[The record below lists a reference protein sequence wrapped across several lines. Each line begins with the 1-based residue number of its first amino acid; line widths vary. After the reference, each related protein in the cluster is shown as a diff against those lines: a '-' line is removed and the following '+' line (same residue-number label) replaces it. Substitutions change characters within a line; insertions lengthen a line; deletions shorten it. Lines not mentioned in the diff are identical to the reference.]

1 MEQYDEKAWYK
12 FTDKDGNVHYSRG
25 DNGYIWQAYTE
36 GIPLSVNDKGEWY
49 TEPYLEVTPNGFVS
63 HIPDWF
69 KDTKEYTRWMDEF
82 VPQLTAEGPS
92 ITADRFSQYKD
103 MLSSLGSMGG
113 TRQSYRKFIENYGVT
128 DRGLQDSYV
137 DTMYAVQLEGK
148 EKEKAQI
155 SGIFGSDQIESAED
169 IARSFKNLSKEKLAQ
184 ITTKLYWNMDKAKD
198 GSKNLSQ
205 KEIADAVTTMGIL
218 SYIDENYK
226 EFGDGEEFKGLLEA
240 SEWQKF
246 ARQLKSFQQTWA
258 ESGIWGI
265 GARFMYGI
273 GEVAEGRDFSLRIED
288 DRERSYLS
296 PAFGGSLKGLEASDR
311 IGNIA
316 GMAASI
322 ATQIIVSKGAGYLF
336 NGKIMPMLNLGEKWS
351 KVGTFLQTVPGAM
364 TSDFILNDVPIDG
377 LFAVTDLMKYG
388 GDWGKVWENPEEQQ
402 NLIPIP
408 GIGEL
413 GPKVPAGLKYNLLG
427 DVIVDLALPV
437 VNIVFGNFHNKL
449 DLLSNGGLTR
459 VEDKIALQNLKLQ
472 QKLTDLPV
480 VGTGWKKFVNFMM
493 GEADAEKVR
502 LARKAAIAEGS
513 MRPYEEVHNLLTLN
527 NHEGAE
533 VVNPMLK
540 KLDKDYK
547 ISESVQDFVKNK
559 NQYGGIG
566 ETKVAWKDIEP
577 GTVKKGFK
585 GYDDILPRN
594 VKQGLLD
601 IERLS
606 ELKGEAADDGG
617 IFSNPA
623 RGAEIEK
630 LENKVKKLPK
640 KIREFADRFSNYN
653 KAMDQLRVKLGLT
666 TQQWEDALQADPRWE
681 KYMTRQ
687 ALVPGGGGPGT
698 GTDPTQAKIIT
709 KGRKGYY
716 AENYLDPY
724 IAVNMKGVALGRA
737 YAWNEMKK
745 ALYSYEAALGNVI
758 AGKGGASTAAKLAEK
773 RAEIKSKEE
782 LKKAVEYDSTIGSFS
797 TDMSAISGSF
807 RRISELLD
815 RPGEISLKSVYGATQ
830 NPQIKAIV
838 NDFNNGKIQ
847 FAPGVKEAA
856 GLTDSVAADII
867 QNTYAYNK
875 VNPIKTETPK
885 AKDTPAI
892 PRDSTDVW
900 NDRMARD
907 AFDTLR
913 NKDGEIDA
921 GQDGLTFSQVKK
933 RKKTLEAQD
942 EAAVEKWQAENRAAF
957 DKYHEEHDAWL
968 EGMKKYL
975 DEEWEKWTPEQKAE
989 DPFAE
994 KIYDE
999 YKKNNPEPQRP
1010 EWTEYPD
1017 SSVTGYYKRRGEVEY
1032 RPEQLVDSPAS
1043 MDYIV
1048 YAVSPKEGKSENN
1061 FNYLTRGENRR
1072 ALYKKGYDNLDAKTK
1087 AQVDKADAGFTQRLK
1102 EDTVLYRGESFF
1114 GTLKRNPKVGD
1125 KLDSSSWT
1133 YTQLLPEQTAQYRH
1147 GGTANTLE
1155 TMFNVSEGTIY
1166 RLHTK
1171 AGTPVFYAPA
1181 GGKEGSK
1188 VFGGRTEFIL
1198 PRGIDMTV
1206 TGIKNGF
1213 LEPFVDDEGKSIL
1226 RTLDNPKVIPAKIID
1241 VEVDATNAIAPS
1253 LTGMR
1258 DGMVDKMSV
1267 QGADMNIP
1275 DNLPKDMAARVE
1287 AQAQQIGYNAGMSV
1301 DGVPYKYE
1309 IENGQITKMEKITD
1323 IDGLAESVRG
1333 VTGTYDIS
1341 TKTVES
1347 LGEVNVH
1354 AINRALIKYRDNIPV
1369 IAEKA
1374 VFKVGYD
1381 EGSLGW
1387 CPKVPDTLHIENG
1400 KLVADE
1406 FEVFL
1411 SSNYYAKGK
1420 EESTYQYQKSKA
1432 GNFHPKNSGD
1442 LSSTPIHENGHS
1454 TSGRLTIS
1462 ILNQRLEEGNLD
1474 INRLQNMSSYA
1485 LKWFFIEE
1493 RDKIQAD
1500 ILKTAAEKIGVKP
1513 TPANINTQR
1522 KTISGYANYDK
1533 ELARKNSET
1542 IAEAFTDYFFNGA
1555 DSSPFSQAIVGQF
1568 KERMNRFTVAAAPGE
1583 VFAKNNLTAPKGL
1596 FNKEGHYSFPTKKV
1610 SVKKTEVY
1618 TPKPLLGQQKPV
1630 SFHDTMYH
1638 GSGKVRAEIYT
1649 SAQVPILGKGKYWAF
1664 SESNAKHFGDKVE
1677 TKEVS
1682 LKNPLTITSDDEWR
1696 EIAKLAGWE
1705 FPNPIG
1711 LDEATVTK
1719 YTDDLR
1725 KMVTESGYDGVIIR
1739 MSPTKDTSLL
1749 YDVFGV
1755 PQVVEYGVDVKTKV
1769 VGEENVD
1776 SMSDAQKAEWLDQ
1789 WRQKNP
1795 YLKGELTEETYRQA
1809 NLWDTFFQK
1818 EIAAYDAKTKSVA
1831 PDLLIEKNA
1840 NFLENLSKSSA
1851 KMLVQEI
1858 KQASIEGFDEAL
1870 ATMALSK
1877 KSTDIADAMDEF
1889 IINRVEKAANEI
1901 ASKMP
1906 GGVTEENLNTARITL
1921 WSEDSLKNDVVNMVY
1936 SMVPNG
1942 ELAAVQEKIGKL
1954 FKTQAEGYA
1963 SFEALPVDV
1972 RKLYGEEKRLQEQLA
1987 RDNKYALQKG
1997 KEEDAGLKEQGYRNG
2012 SKVVSFRDGGETVY
2026 VVLNDPLEASLFER
2040 PNNYKETNV
2049 FWESVAQMSN
2059 FLARTYRLGTTGM
2072 NPVALVR
2079 NILRD
2084 PLQATLT
2091 AGFSP
2096 LSMHLSP
2103 DVFFHTL
2110 RGYGLDDATISD
2122 VSEKIKNWAGSSTLT
2137 QEIRNFSNTKVG
2149 STGYRSKTEKYIKK
2163 FNQAATE
2170 NKIVKLG
2177 EKPLEMWESMFRTQ
2191 VGQQSFMR
2199 NYQRTRDVNKALG
2212 AALFD
2217 TSNATTNFSHSVAH
2231 LRRAT
2236 STIPYLTSAING
2248 SASFWRLFNMNPVR
2262 MIARLTAGFM
2272 VPAMA
2277 ITAWNLSD
2285 KEKRQAYLNLPEWF
2299 RQGHIVLLDNENN
2312 VFALPIPEE
2321 IDQFYNVARKYIEF
2335 TQESTPFALPT
2346 IMAQGVFG
2354 FLPLDVDGF
2363 FGDDGSIQI
2372 GRGVAQLANGIMP
2385 QAATAIYELVAKEN
2399 LFTGQDISDYDGW
2412 NTFLNTTSNIFGT
2425 GWKQVINS
2433 IGLMCGVPESRL
2445 VGKSVENTLARD
2457 LFGVGFDDATTQFM
2471 KLVGKPSEI
2480 DPDTGKETKATGLFA
2495 ESEDLAKKIEKIE
2508 DDIIF
2513 ASEEQKAE
2521 LEKKKQDL
2529 INDFTQRVANMTNK
2543 YMQLYT
2549 VTGGLE
2555 DWKKKKIVQILTLGQ
2570 SISSGDSLTYQYNET
2585 NQAGMDERGLALQRY
2600 VDAGLP
2606 AQADRY
2612 SFADSIDLQAA
2623 VNRFYGTNK
2632 QATQDFK
2639 NAVEQSG
2646 MKDVKDEFY
2655 SVINQIYDAAE
2666 EQNKQ
2671 PDYDLIKRIQAR
2683 YLQMMDSALIP
2694 LINQYGINVLNNNDF
2709 IDAVRRQ
2716 VNGMI
2721 PSDDWR
2727 QSAKNAKRF
2736 LSTKEFPTATVD
2748 VKKWLKNRYSSGM
2761 RDRGLDS
2768 DPEVTERLESIRN
2781 DIDAGRMGAA
2791 KGKIDD
2797 LKKGVNRANFYI
2809 SSKDLMTLNDLQNM
2823 VK

>member
-69 KDTKEYTRWMDEF
+69 KDTKEYSRWMNEF
-82 VPQLTAEGPS
+82 VPQLTTEGPS
-92 ITADRFSQYKD
+92 ITTDRFYQYKD

-113 TRQSYRKFIENYGVT
+113 TRQAYRKFIEGYGVT
-128 DRGLQDSYV
+128 DRGLQDAYV

-155 SGIFGSDQIESAED
+155 SGIFGSDQVESAEE
-169 IARSFKNLSKEKLAQ
+169 IARSFKNLSKEKLAE

-273 GEVAEGRDFSLRIED
+273 GEVAAGRDFSLRIED

-322 ATQIIVSKGAGYLF
+322 ATQIIVSKGLGYLF

-377 LFAVTDLMKYG
+377 LFLATDLMKYG
-388 GDWGKVWENPEEQQ
+388 GDWGKAWENPEEQQ

-449 DLLSNGGLTR
+449 DTLSNGGLTR
-459 VEDKIALQNLKLQ
+459 VEEKIALQNLKLQ

-513 MRPYEEVHNLLTLN
+513 MEPYREVHNLLTLN

-533 VVNPMLK
+533 VVNPLLK
-540 KLDKDYK
+540 KLDRDYK
-547 ISESVQDFVKNK
+547 ISESVQDFIKNK

-566 ETKVAWKDIEP
+566 ETKVDWKDIEP
-577 GTVKKGFK
+577 GTIRKGFK
-585 GYDDILPRN
+585 GYDDILPRD

-606 ELKGEAADDGG
+606 ELKGEALADGG
-617 IFSNPA
+617 IFSNPV

-630 LENKVKKLPK
+630 LENKVKKIPK
-640 KIREFADRFSNYN
+640 KIKEFADRFSEYN
-653 KAMDQLRVKLGLT
+653 KAMDQLRVELGLT

-698 GTDPTQAKIIT
+698 GTDPTQAKIIS
-709 KGRKGYY
+709 KSRKGYY

-724 IAVNMKGVALGRA
+724 IAANMKGVALGRA

-745 ALYSYEAALGNVI
+745 ALYSYEAALGNVV

-773 RAEIKSKEE
+773 RAEIKSKED
-782 LKKAVEYDSTIGSFS
+782 LKKAIGYDNTVGSFS

-830 NPQIKAIV
+830 NPQIKAVI

-875 VNPIKTETPK
+875 VNP
-885 AKDTPAI
+885 
-892 PRDSTDVW
+892 
-900 NDRMARD
+900 
-907 AFDTLR
+907 
-913 NKDGEIDA
+913 
-921 GQDGLTFSQVKK
+921 VKV
-933 RKKTLEAQD
+933 EA
-942 EAAVEKWQAENRAAF
+942 
-957 DKYHEEHDAWL
+957 
-968 EGMKKYL
+968 
-975 DEEWEKWTPEQKAE
+975 P
-989 DPFAE
+989 
-994 KIYDE
+994 
-999 YKKNNPEPQRP
+999 
-1010 EWTEYPD
+1010 
-1017 SSVTGYYKRRGEVEY
+1017 
-1032 RPEQLVDSPAS
+1032 
-1043 MDYIV
+1043 
-1048 YAVSPKEGKSENN
+1048 
-1061 FNYLTRGENRR
+1061 
-1072 ALYKKGYDNLDAKTK
+1072 KTK
-1087 AQVDKADAGFTQRLK
+1087 AAD
-1102 EDTVLYRGESFF
+1102 
-1114 GTLKRNPKVGD
+1114 
-1125 KLDSSSWT
+1125 
-1133 YTQLLPEQTAQYRH
+1133 LP
-1147 GGTANTLE
+1147 
-1155 TMFNVSEGTIY
+1155 
-1166 RLHTK
+1166 
-1171 AGTPVFYAPA
+1171 
-1181 GGKEGSK
+1181 
-1188 VFGGRTEFIL
+1188 
-1198 PRGIDMTV
+1198 
-1206 TGIKNGF
+1206 
-1213 LEPFVDDEGKSIL
+1213 
-1226 RTLDNPKVIPAKIID
+1226 
-1241 VEVDATNAIAPS
+1241 
-1253 LTGMR
+1253 
-1258 DGMVDKMSV
+1258 GMVDSMKRVWTDEDWSNFNKIEDALGRISYIYSATGNPQKGLVELREKIFKMAQGQKYVGPESISKIKNTVLKELDNLGISTKAIDDIWLDKLSV
-1267 QGADMNIP
+1267 QGADINIP
-1275 DNLPKDMAARVE
+1275 DNLPKDMAAEVE

-1301 DGVPYKYE
+1301 DGVPYRYE
-1309 IENGQITKMEKITD
+1309 IENGKITKIEKITD
-1323 IDGLAESVRG
+1323 TDGLADSVRG
-1333 VTGTYDIS
+1333 ITGTYDIS
-1341 TKTVES
+1341 TQTVEK
-1347 LGEVNVH
+1347 LGELNVH

-1374 VFKVGYD
+1374 VFKVDYD
-1381 EGSLGW
+1381 DGALGW
-1387 CPKVPDTLHIENG
+1387 CPKVPTTLHVENG

-1432 GNFHPKNSGD
+1432 GNFHPKNTAD

-1454 TSGRLTIS
+1454 TSGKLTIS
-1462 ILNQRLEEGNLD
+1462 ILNQRIEDGDLD
-1474 INRLQNMSSYA
+1474 INRLQNMGSWE
-1485 LKWFFIEE
+1485 LKVFFVQE

-1500 ILKTAAEKIGVKP
+1500 ILKTAAEKIGIKP
-1513 TPANINTQR
+1513 TPQNINTQR
-1522 KTISGYANYDK
+1522 QTISGYANYDR
-1533 ELARKNSET
+1533 ELARRNSET
-1542 IAEAFTDYFFNGA
+1542 IAEAFSDYFFNGA

-1568 KERMNRFTVAAAPGE
+1568 KERMNRFTVAASPGE
-1583 VFAKNNLTAPKGL
+1583 VFKKNGLTAKGL
-1596 FNKEGHYSFPTKKV
+1596 FK
-1610 SVKKTEVY
+1610 
-1618 TPKPLLGQQKPV
+1618 
-1630 SFHDTMYH
+1630 
-1638 GSGKVRAEIYT
+1638 
-1649 SAQVPILGKGKYWAF
+1649 
-1664 SESNAKHFGDKVE
+1664 
-1677 TKEVS
+1677 
-1682 LKNPLTITSDDEWR
+1682 DDEY
-1696 EIAKLAGWE
+1696 A
-1705 FPNPIG
+1705 FPK
-1711 LDEATVTK
+1711 T
-1719 YTDDLR
+1719 
-1725 KMVTESGYDGVIIR
+1725 
-1739 MSPTKDTSLL
+1739 
-1749 YDVFGV
+1749 
-1755 PQVVEYGVDVKTKV
+1755 VKT
-1769 VGEENVD
+1769 
-1776 SMSDAQKAEWLDQ
+1776 DAQKAKWLDQ

-1795 YLKGELTEETYRQA
+1795 YLKGELTEETYKQA

-1818 EIAAYDAKTKSVA
+1818 EIAAYDAKAKSVA

-1840 NFLENLSKSSA
+1840 NFLENLSKNSA

-1906 GGVTEENLNTARITL
+1906 GGATEENLNTARITL
-1921 WSEDSLKNDVVNMVY
+1921 WSEESLKNDVINMVY
-1936 SMVPNG
+1936 TMVPNG

-1954 FKTQAEGYA
+1954 FDTQAKGYA
-1963 SFEALPVDV
+1963 SFEALPIDV
-1972 RKLYGEEKRLQEQLA
+1972 RKLYGEEKRLQEQLS

-1997 KEEDAGLKEQGYRNG
+1997 KEEDAKLKEQGYRSG

-2110 RGYGLDDATISD
+2110 RGYGLDDKTID
-2122 VSEKIKNWAGSSTLT
+2122 EVSEKIKNWAGSSTLT
-2137 QEIRNFSNTKVG
+2137 QEIRNFSDTRVG
-2149 STGYRSKTEKYIKK
+2149 STAYRNKAEKYIKK
-2163 FNQAATE
+2163 FNQGATE
-2170 NKIVKLG
+2170 NKLVKLG
-2177 EKPLEMWESMFRTQ
+2177 EKPLELWESSFRTQ

-2217 TSNATTNFSHSVAH
+2217 TSNATTNFSHSIAH

-2262 MIARLTAGFM
+2262 MITRLTAGFM

-2354 FLPLDVDGF
+2354 FVPLDVDGF
-2363 FGDDGSIQI
+2363 FGDDGSIQV

-2457 LFGVGFDDATTQFM
+2457 LFGIGFDDATAQFM
-2471 KLVGKPSEI
+2471 RLVGHPSEI
-2480 DPDTGKETKATGLFA
+2480 DPDTNKETKATGLFA

-2513 ASEEQKAE
+2513 ANEDQKAE

-2529 INDFTQRVANMTNK
+2529 INDFTNRVANLTNK

-2570 SISSGDSLTYQYNET
+2570 SISSGDSLTYQYNEA
-2585 NQAGMDERGLALQRY
+2585 NQAGLDERGLALQRY

-2606 AQADRY
+2606 AQADQY

-2671 PDYDLIKRIQAR
+2671 PDYDLIERIQAR

-2748 VKKWLKNRYSSGM
+2748 VKKWLKSRYSSGM

-2768 DPEVTERLESIRN
+2768 DPEVTERIESIRA
-2781 DIDAGRMGAA
+2781 DIDAGRMAA
-2791 KGKIDD
+2791 AAGKIED
-2797 LKKGVNRANFYI
+2797 LKKGVNKANYYI

>member
-49 TEPYLEVTPNGFVS
+49 TEPYLEVTPSGFVS

-69 KDTKEYTRWMDEF
+69 KDTKEYSRWMNEF

-92 ITADRFSQYKD
+92 ITTDRFYQYKD

-113 TRQSYRKFIENYGVT
+113 TRQAYRKFIQDNYNVT
-128 DRGLQDSYV
+128 DKGLQDAYV

-148 EKEKAQI
+148 DKEKAQI
-155 SGIFGSDQIESAED
+155 SGIFGSDQVESAEE
-169 IARSFKNLSKEKLAQ
+169 IARSFKNLSKEKLAE
-184 ITTKLYWNMDKAKD
+184 ITTKLYWNMDKAKS
-198 GSKNLSQ
+198 GSTNLSQ

-273 GEVAEGRDFSLRIED
+273 GEVAAGRDFSLRIED

-316 GMAASI
+316 GMAASF
-322 ATQIIVSKGAGYLF
+322 ATQIIISKGAGYLF

-351 KVGTFLQTVPGAM
+351 QVGTFLQTVPGAM

-408 GIGEL
+408 GIGEF

-459 VEDKIALQNLKLQ
+459 VEDKIALKNLELQ

-513 MRPYEEVHNLLTLN
+513 LEPYREVHNLLTLN

-540 KLDKDYK
+540 KLDKEYK
-547 ISESVQDFVKNK
+547 ISESVQDFIKNK

-566 ETKVAWKDIEP
+566 ETKVDWKDVEP
-577 GTVKKGFK
+577 GTIRKGFK
-585 GYDDILPRN
+585 GYDDVLPRD

-606 ELKGEAADDGG
+606 ELKGEALADGG

-623 RGAEIEK
+623 RGTEIEK

-653 KAMDQLRVKLGLT
+653 KAMDQLRVELGLT

-745 ALYSYEAALGNVI
+745 ALYSYEAALGNVV

-773 RAEIKSKEE
+773 RAEIKAKEE
-782 LKKAVEYDSTIGSFS
+782 LKKAVGYDNTIGSFS

-815 RPGEISLKSVYGATQ
+815 KPGEISLKSVYGATQ
-830 NPQIKAIV
+830 NPQIKAVV
-838 NDFNNGKIQ
+838 NDFNNGKIT

-875 VNPIKTETPK
+875 VNPVK
-885 AKDTPAI
+885 AEAPEVKENPAI
-892 PRDSTDVW
+892 PRDSADVW
-900 NDRMARD
+900 NDRMS
-907 AFDTLR
+907 T
-913 NKDGEIDA
+913 
-921 GQDGLTFSQVKK
+921 
-933 RKKTLEAQD
+933 
-942 EAAVEKWQAENRAAF
+942 
-957 DKYHEEHDAWL
+957 
-968 EGMKKYL
+968 
-975 DEEWEKWTPEQKAE
+975 
-989 DPFAE
+989 
-994 KIYDE
+994 
-999 YKKNNPEPQRP
+999 
-1010 EWTEYPD
+1010 
-1017 SSVTGYYKRRGEVEY
+1017 
-1032 RPEQLVDSPAS
+1032 
-1043 MDYIV
+1043 
-1048 YAVSPKEGKSENN
+1048 
-1061 FNYLTRGENRR
+1061 
-1072 ALYKKGYDNLDAKTK
+1072 
-1087 AQVDKADAGFTQRLK
+1087 
-1102 EDTVLYRGESFF
+1102 
-1114 GTLKRNPKVGD
+1114 
-1125 KLDSSSWT
+1125 
-1133 YTQLLPEQTAQYRH
+1133 
-1147 GGTANTLE
+1147 
-1155 TMFNVSEGTIY
+1155 
-1166 RLHTK
+1166 
-1171 AGTPVFYAPA
+1171 
-1181 GGKEGSK
+1181 
-1188 VFGGRTEFIL
+1188 
-1198 PRGIDMTV
+1198 
-1206 TGIKNGF
+1206 
-1213 LEPFVDDEGKSIL
+1213 
-1226 RTLDNPKVIPAKIID
+1226 
-1241 VEVDATNAIAPS
+1241 
-1253 LTGMR
+1253 
-1258 DGMVDKMSV
+1258 

-1275 DNLPKDMAARVE
+1275 DNLSKDMAAKVE

-1347 LGEVNVH
+1347 LGEQNVY

-1381 EGSLGW
+1381 EGALGW
-1387 CPKVPDTLHIENG
+1387 CPKVPTTLHVENG

-1474 INRLQNMSSYA
+1474 INRLQNMSSYE
-1485 LKWFFIEE
+1485 LKWFFVEE

-1522 KTISGYANYDK
+1522 KTISGYANYDR
-1533 ELARKNSET
+1533 ELARRNSET
-1542 IAEAFTDYFFNGA
+1542 IAEAFSDYFFNGA

-1583 VFAKNNLTAPKGL
+1583 VFKKNGLTAKGL
-1596 FNKEGHYSFPTKKV
+1596 FK
-1610 SVKKTEVY
+1610 
-1618 TPKPLLGQQKPV
+1618 
-1630 SFHDTMYH
+1630 
-1638 GSGKVRAEIYT
+1638 
-1649 SAQVPILGKGKYWAF
+1649 
-1664 SESNAKHFGDKVE
+1664 
-1677 TKEVS
+1677 
-1682 LKNPLTITSDDEWR
+1682 DDEY
-1696 EIAKLAGWE
+1696 A
-1705 FPNPIG
+1705 FPK
-1711 LDEATVTK
+1711 T
-1719 YTDDLR
+1719 
-1725 KMVTESGYDGVIIR
+1725 
-1739 MSPTKDTSLL
+1739 
-1749 YDVFGV
+1749 
-1755 PQVVEYGVDVKTKV
+1755 VKT
-1769 VGEENVD
+1769 
-1776 SMSDAQKAEWLDQ
+1776 DAQKAKWLDQ

-1840 NFLENLSKSSA
+1840 NFLENLSKNSA

-1906 GGVTEENLNTARITL
+1906 GGATEENLNTARITL
-1921 WSEDSLKNDVVNMVY
+1921 WSEDSLRNDVVNMVY
-1936 SMVPNG
+1936 TMVPNG

-2110 RGYGLDDATISD
+2110 RGYGLDDATISE

-2137 QEIRNFSNTKVG
+2137 QEIRNFSGTRVG
-2149 STGYRSKTEKYIKK
+2149 STGYRSKAEKYIKK
-2163 FNQAATE
+2163 FNQGATE

-2248 SASFWRLFNMNPVR
+2248 STSFWRLFNMNPVR
-2262 MIARLTAGFM
+2262 MITRLTAGFM

-2363 FGDDGSIQI
+2363 FGDDGSIQV

-2385 QAATAIYELVAKEN
+2385 QAATAIYELAAKEN

-2412 NTFLNTTSNIFGT
+2412 NTFLNTSSNILGT

-2457 LFGVGFDDATTQFM
+2457 LFGIGFDDATTQFM
-2471 KLVGKPSEI
+2471 RLVGHPSEV

-2513 ASEEQKAE
+2513 ASEDQKAE

-2585 NQAGMDERGLALQRY
+2585 NQAGLDERGLALQRY

-2606 AQADRY
+2606 AQADQY

-2632 QATQDFK
+2632 QATQDFN

-2666 EQNKQ
+2666 EQGKS
-2671 PDYDLIKRIQAR
+2671 PDYDLIEKIQAR

-2727 QSAKNAKRF
+2727 QSAKNAKKF

-2748 VKKWLKNRYSSGM
+2748 VKKWLKSRYSSGM

-2768 DPEVTERLESIRN
+2768 DPEVTERIESIRN
-2781 DIDAGRMGAA
+2781 DIDAGRMGSA
-2791 KGKIDD
+2791 KGKIED
-2797 LKKGVNRANFYI
+2797 LKKGVNKANFYI

>member
-49 TEPYLEVTPNGFVS
+49 TEPYLDVTPNGFVS

-69 KDTKEYTRWMDEF
+69 KDTKEYSRWMNEF
-82 VPQLTAEGPS
+82 VPQLTSEGAS
-92 ITADRFSQYKD
+92 ITADRFNQYKD

-113 TRQSYRKFIENYGVT
+113 TRQAYRKFIQDNYNVT
-128 DRGLQDSYV
+128 DKGLQDAYV

-155 SGIFGSDQIESAED
+155 SGIFGSDQVESAED
-169 IARSFKNLSKEKLAQ
+169 IARSFKNLSKEKLAE

-198 GSKNLSQ
+198 GSTNLSQ

-246 ARQLKSFQQTWA
+246 ARQLKNFQQTWA

-273 GEVAEGRDFSLRIED
+273 GELAAGRDFSLRIED

-311 IGNIA
+311 IGNLA
-316 GMAASI
+316 GMAASF
-322 ATQIIVSKGAGYLF
+322 ATQFIVSKGAGYLF

-377 LFAVTDLMKYG
+377 LFLATDLMKYG
-388 GDWGKVWENPEEQQ
+388 GDWGKAWENPEEQQ

-408 GIGEL
+408 GIGEF

-427 DVIVDLALPV
+427 DAIVDLALPI

-566 ETKVAWKDIEP
+566 ETKVDWKDIEP
-577 GTVKKGFK
+577 GAVKKGFK
-585 GYDDILPRN
+585 GYDDILPRD

-606 ELKGEAADDGG
+606 ELKGEALADGG
-617 IFSNPA
+617 IFSNPT

-630 LENKVKKLPK
+630 LENKVKKIPK
-640 KIREFADRFSNYN
+640 KIRDFADRFSDYN
-653 KAMDQLRVKLGLT
+653 KAMDQLRVELDLT

-745 ALYSYEAALGNVI
+745 ALYSYEAALGNVV

-782 LKKAVEYDSTIGSFS
+782 LKKAVGYDDTVGSFS
-797 TDMSAISGSF
+797 TDMTAISGSF

-830 NPQIKAIV
+830 NPQIKAVV
-838 NDFNNGKIQ
+838 NDFNNGKIT

-875 VNPIKTETPK
+875 VNPVKVEAPKTKETP
-885 AKDTPAI
+885 DI
-892 PRDSTDVW
+892 PRDSADVW
-900 NDRMARD
+900 NDRMTQPARFVDGRNYAKDVTPDSRKNTEGYKKFKEEHLEKID
-907 AFDTLR
+907 AKVLPEDVEDFVLHIIRPGGDVDEYNSYLR
-913 NKDGEIDA
+913 NSDYDNKEQWARYYIDDLSERYIDDIEDIAYQFFPSETKRVADKAASETLYDDVWSTNSAIRSALADMLAEKLIQGMEGNYRLKDNTILYRGVNTGGTKLNPAGDFSWIKEGGKFKDNGFGFVSLSDNAARHYADGGKGEKIILEYKVPEGQRLFYFGEIGKGGNDGGAFVLPAEITGTVGKIVDGEDGYKHVEILIGDA
-921 GQDGLTFSQVKK
+921 
-933 RKKTLEAQD
+933 A
-942 EAAVEKWQAENRAAF
+942 
-957 DKYHEEHDAWL
+957 
-968 EGMKKYL
+968 
-975 DEEWEKWTPEQKAE
+975 
-989 DPFAE
+989 
-994 KIYDE
+994 
-999 YKKNNPEPQRP
+999 
-1010 EWTEYPD
+1010 
-1017 SSVTGYYKRRGEVEY
+1017 
-1032 RPEQLVDSPAS
+1032 
-1043 MDYIV
+1043 
-1048 YAVSPKEGKSENN
+1048 
-1061 FNYLTRGENRR
+1061 
-1072 ALYKKGYDNLDAKTK
+1072 
-1087 AQVDKADAGFTQRLK
+1087 KADAT
-1102 EDTVLYRGESFF
+1102 T
-1114 GTLKRNPKVGD
+1114 
-1125 KLDSSSWT
+1125 
-1133 YTQLLPEQTAQYRH
+1133 
-1147 GGTANTLE
+1147 
-1155 TMFNVSEGTIY
+1155 
-1166 RLHTK
+1166 
-1171 AGTPVFYAPA
+1171 
-1181 GGKEGSK
+1181 
-1188 VFGGRTEFIL
+1188 
-1198 PRGIDMTV
+1198 
-1206 TGIKNGF
+1206 
-1213 LEPFVDDEGKSIL
+1213 
-1226 RTLDNPKVIPAKIID
+1226 
-1241 VEVDATNAIAPS
+1241 
-1253 LTGMR
+1253 
-1258 DGMVDKMSV
+1258 VDKMSV

-1275 DNLPKDMAARVE
+1275 DNLPKDMAAKVE

-1333 VTGTYDIS
+1333 ITGTYDIS
-1341 TKTVES
+1341 TQTVER
-1347 LGEVNVH
+1347 LGELNVH
-1354 AINRALIKYRDNIPV
+1354 AINRALIKYRDNIPI

-1374 VFKVGYD
+1374 VFKVAYD

-1474 INRLQNMSSYA
+1474 INRLQNMSSYE
-1485 LKWFFIEE
+1485 LKWFFVEE

-1500 ILKTAAEKIGVKP
+1500 ILKTAAEKIGIKP
-1513 TPANINTQR
+1513 TPQNINTQR
-1522 KTISGYANYDK
+1522 QTISGYANYDR
-1533 ELARKNSET
+1533 ELARRNSET
-1542 IAEAFTDYFFNGA
+1542 IAEAFTDYFFNGV

-1583 VFAKNNLTAPKGL
+1583 VFKKNGLTAKGL
-1596 FNKEGHYSFPTKKV
+1596 FK
-1610 SVKKTEVY
+1610 
-1618 TPKPLLGQQKPV
+1618 
-1630 SFHDTMYH
+1630 
-1638 GSGKVRAEIYT
+1638 
-1649 SAQVPILGKGKYWAF
+1649 
-1664 SESNAKHFGDKVE
+1664 
-1677 TKEVS
+1677 
-1682 LKNPLTITSDDEWR
+1682 DDEY
-1696 EIAKLAGWE
+1696 A
-1705 FPNPIG
+1705 FPK
-1711 LDEATVTK
+1711 T
-1719 YTDDLR
+1719 
-1725 KMVTESGYDGVIIR
+1725 
-1739 MSPTKDTSLL
+1739 
-1749 YDVFGV
+1749 
-1755 PQVVEYGVDVKTKV
+1755 VKT
-1769 VGEENVD
+1769 
-1776 SMSDAQKAEWLDQ
+1776 DAQKAKWLDQ

-1795 YLKGELTEETYRQA
+1795 YLKGELTEETYKQA

-1818 EIAAYDAKTKSVA
+1818 EIAAYDAKAKSVA

-1840 NFLENLSKSSA
+1840 NFLENLSKNSA
-1851 KMLVQEI
+1851 KMLVKEI

-1906 GGVTEENLNTARITL
+1906 GGATEENLNTARITL
-1921 WSEDSLKNDVVNMVY
+1921 WSEDSLKTDVVNMVY
-1936 SMVPNG
+1936 TMVPNG

-1954 FKTQAEGYA
+1954 FDTQAEGYA

-1997 KEEDAGLKEQGYRNG
+1997 KEEDAKLKEQGYRNG

-2110 RGYGLDDATISD
+2110 RGYGLDDATISE
-2122 VSEKIKNWAGSSTLT
+2122 VSEKIKNWASSNTLT
-2137 QEIRNFSNTKVG
+2137 QEIRNFSNTRVG
-2149 STGYRSKTEKYIKK
+2149 STGYRSKAEKYIKK
-2163 FNQAATE
+2163 FNQGATE

-2248 SASFWRLFNMNPVR
+2248 TTSFWRLFNMNPVR
-2262 MIARLTAGFM
+2262 MITRLTAGFM

-2385 QAATAIYELVAKEN
+2385 QAATAIYELAAKKN

-2445 VGKSVENTLARD
+2445 VGKSVGNTLARD
-2457 LFGVGFDDATTQFM
+2457 LFGIGFDDATTQFM
-2471 KLVGKPSEI
+2471 RLVGHPSEI

-2513 ASEEQKAE
+2513 ASEDQKAE

-2549 VTGGLE
+2549 ITGGLE

-2570 SISSGDSLTYQYNET
+2570 SISSGDSLTYQYNEA
-2585 NQAGMDERGLALQRY
+2585 NQAGLDERGLALQRY

-2606 AQADRY
+2606 AQADQY

-2671 PDYDLIKRIQAR
+2671 PDYDLIERIQAR

-2748 VKKWLKNRYSSGM
+2748 VKKWLKSRYSSGM

-2768 DPEVTERLESIRN
+2768 DPEVTERIESIRA
-2781 DIDAGRMGAA
+2781 DIDAGRMAA
-2791 KGKIDD
+2791 AAGKIED
-2797 LKKGVNRANFYI
+2797 LKKGVNKANFYI